1 MAKNKNAQARTQ
13 TAPQSDPQ
21 ISAAAHA
28 EAAAPAGADTVV
40 VALNRASGI
49 IFTMPDGRR
58 VTINGNAV
66 QLRGK
71 AEIKLPVG
79 AFGLTTI
86 ARADWEWIKK
96 TYENS
101 LPLFKSGLLFAAER
115 KADAVDMADERAE
128 LRHGL
133 EPVDPE
139 KTPTR
144 PNDGK
149 D

>member
-1 MAKNKNAQARTQ
+1 MAPNTKPKSQPA
-13 TAPQSDPQ
+13 PQ
-21 ISAAAHA
+21 ISPLTHAAADGS
-28 EAAAPAGADTVV
+28 AGADTVV
-40 VALNRASGI
+40 VALNRATGI

-79 AFGLTTI
+79 AYGLTTI

-115 KADAVDMADERAE
+115 KADAADMADERAE

-139 KTPTR
+139 KTPTQ